1 MTRIGKRVSN
11 RMKDLNHK
19 LSRKLV
25 NKFDL
30 IAFEKLNTAEMVKKK
45 DDEGNYRKVGKYT
58 TDGMLKACW
67 SQLALFTTYKV
78 QETGK

>member
-30 IAFEKLNTAEMVKKK
+30 IAFEDLNPSEMVKKVDK
-45 DDEGNYRKVGKYT
+45 KGKKRKVGKYT
-58 TDGMLKACW
+58 ADGMLKAC
-67 SQLALFTTYKV
+67 
-78 QETGK
+78 

>member
-30 IAFEKLNTAEMVKKK
+30 ITFEKLNPGEMVKKV
-45 DDEGNYRKVGKYT
+45 DEKGKKRKVKKYT
-58 TDGMLKACW
+58 ADGMLKAC
-67 SQLALFTTYKV
+67 
-78 QETGK
+78 

>member
-1 MTRIGKRVSN
+1 MTRMGNRISN

-30 IAFEKLNTAEMVKKK
+30 IAFEKLEPSKMVNKENK
-45 DDEGNYRKVGKYT
+45 KVGKYT
-58 TDGMLKACW
+58 RDGMLKAC
-67 SQLALFTTYKV
+67 
-78 QETGK
+78 

>member
-30 IAFEKLNTAEMVKKK
+30 IAFEKLNPSEMVKKTNK
-45 DDEGNYRKVGKYT
+45 KVGKYT
-58 TDGMLKACW
+58 RNGILKAC
-67 SQLALFTTYKV
+67 
-78 QETGK
+78 